1 MSFILLSPSGL
12 FRTHSSHG
20 DGKGT
25 PRGKPNHI
33 STFPAAFCIT
43 TANILLTKVKHM
55 AEPKVKRQEVCT
67 TFSGENAKLN
77 YKTKD
82 MNTGNDEELG
92 PIIQSTRHLHKD
104 TD

>member
-12 FRTHSSHG
+12 FRTH

-25 PRGKPNHI
+25 SRGKPNQI

-43 TANILLTKVKHM
+43 AANILLTKVKHI
-55 AEPKVKRQEVCT
+55 AEPKVKEVCT

-82 MNTGNDEELG
+82 MNTGNDEELS
-92 PIIQSTRHLHKD
+92 PIIQSIRHLHKD
-104 TD
+104 ID

>member
-1 MSFILLSPSGL
+1 
-12 FRTHSSHG
+12 
-20 DGKGT
+20 
-25 PRGKPNHI
+25 
-33 STFPAAFCIT
+33 
-43 TANILLTKVKHM
+43 M